1 VQVTPSIATSVRQR
15 FNPSIAHPHNRMY
28 TCVFALA
35 RSSDKLMFTYPEP
48 VLDDEDQ
55 PRPEAEWPTYL
66 DDDKEM
72 KPAEAVELA
81 KRFLAHAAR
90 LGFEKQG
97 PATRRC
103 RHCDFEVTA
112 SWNVSSDEWLQHVR
126 SKHPQTP
133 ETDMPPA
140 QPPPAPP
147 PAQLPSAPPPA
158 PPAQPE
164 TVVPQPVAP
173 QRIVC
178 EWCGQGYLPEHYQR
192 HIDASHLNLSREQS

>member
-1 VQVTPSIATSVRQR
+1 MQVTPSIATSVRQR

-55 PRPEAEWPTYL
+55 PWPEAEWPTYF

-133 ETDMPPA
+133 ETDVPTGPA
-140 QPPPAPP
+140 TARAAPGPATVS
-147 PAQLPSAPPPA
+147 AAPSAPGSA
-158 PPAQPE
+158 RDRGA
-164 TVVPQPVAP
+164 TTRRAATH
-173 QRIVC
+173 R
-178 EWCGQGYLPEHYQR
+178 L
-192 HIDASHLNLSREQS
+192 